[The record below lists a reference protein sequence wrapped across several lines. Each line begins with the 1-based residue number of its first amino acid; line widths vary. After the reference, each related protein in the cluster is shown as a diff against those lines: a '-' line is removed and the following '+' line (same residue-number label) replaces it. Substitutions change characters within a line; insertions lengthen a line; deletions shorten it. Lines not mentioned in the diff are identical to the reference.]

1 MWGQVYWN
9 SPTQEMICGY
19 GHEQK
24 LKYPCSRDSKI
35 IQMPY
40 PWARAIDQIAAL
52 CPASPLP
59 AGLPPY
65 RYITAEATWSHW
77 LSIFVSTAIDS
88 VNVVISLE
96 CFEHELTWLAFKNI
110 TRGSTLSETDRH
122 LCMPDERIRRDTCQ
136 SFLPKT
142 PNSVTSEFSSP
153 VSAVYAWNAWDHDP
167 PFGEEICCIFWLGL
181 SVYGSPSSKILKYC
195 HGVPF
200 KKSVIGKL
208 NLFFK

>member
-40 PWARAIDQIAAL
+40 PWAKAIDQIAAL

-110 TRGSTLSETDRH
+110 TRGSTLSEKDRH

-142 PNSVTSEFSSP
+142 PNPVRSERCRVLVPSFCGLRMEFLGP
-153 VSAVYAWNAWDHDP
+153 WP
-167 PFGEEICCIFWLGL
+167 PFWRG
-181 SVYGSPSSKILKYC
+181 
-195 HGVPF
+195 
-200 KKSVIGKL
+200 
-208 NLFFK
+208 NLLHFLTRAFRIRKPE